1 MKIISN
7 SILYMLL
14 FVSTL
19 HSEVIQQAIPV
30 NRNGLIL
37 IDIIYDNT
45 PIRISI
51 DTQVINVKNKNEQ
64 NEPCKNFNC
73 SDSKNPYNMVN
84 KIKLRIDNKAIF
96 FPRSAFCDL
105 TDIISASL
113 IIENEEM
120 ILLIIGGDA
129 SESYKVEIIF
139 DKKRV
144 KRRVFYSLM
153 LPDKPLQQTTY
164 YSRVIE

>member
-1 MKIISN
+1 
-7 SILYMLL
+7 
-14 FVSTL
+14 
-19 HSEVIQQAIPV
+19 
-30 NRNGLIL
+30 
-37 IDIIYDNT
+37 
-45 PIRISI
+45 
-51 DTQVINVKNKNEQ
+51 
-64 NEPCKNFNC
+64 
-73 SDSKNPYNMVN
+73 MVN